1 VPQLQLALF
10 PEGITPING
19 EIGCECREG
28 VATYFYGHLPLFQH
42 PAADRASFR
51 IVTSQMI
58 LNGTVREADIVRTF
72 GVPRITVRRSV
83 EKLREEGMESFFI
96 DRRRGSARVVQ
107 GEVREQAQQWLQ
119 QGVSVPE
126 IARRLQ
132 VKANTLH
139 KAIRQGRLH
148 QPKRSVVPAATTAI
162 STKSERSEAD
172 SAAPM
177 GYATTRSLDRV
188 AAAMGMMEA
197 APIEFA
203 AAQDVPEGGVLLALP
218 ALLAVGLLRHT
229 PELYS
234 LRPGFYGIT
243 SIFLLLALMAL
254 ARIRSVEQLRYAA
267 PGEWGQLLGLDR
279 IPEVR
284 TLRAKLQLLCQQA
297 GRALDWNIRLAQEWI
312 AAQQES
318 ELVFYSDAHVRVYH
332 GDLTPLP
339 RHYVAR
345 ERLCLRA
352 TTDYWINAMDG
363 QPFLFINKAVDPGLL
378 ATLRQ
383 DLVPFL
389 QAHAPVNEEL
399 QRQLDADRLQHRFTL
414 VFDREAYS
422 PEFFREMKAQRIAIL
437 SYHKF
442 PGEPWAESEFS
453 EQTVALAGGEV
464 VTMKLAE
471 RGTMLSDKLW
481 LREVRKLT
489 ESGHQVSIL
498 STNYRADYTVLAVSM
513 FARWAQENFYKYM
526 REHYSLDRLVEY
538 GTEPL
543 PESVLVVNPAW
554 RGLDQQMRR
563 KSGQLQRQQALFAQ
577 LSFQEPL
584 SDSALQR
591 FERKKGQL
599 RETIE
604 GLNHE
609 LAALKQR
616 RKETPHHLS
625 VKELPE
631 TERFSR
637 LATERKHFV
646 DTVKLISY
654 RAEVSMASLL
664 RDRLAR
670 HDDAHALLRQIYTSE
685 VDLLPDMEAKTLTVR
700 LHHLTQAAH
709 DEAARHLCEELNAT
723 KTIFPGTELRLVYQV
738 GSNHIPR
745 DQEV

>member
-1 VPQLQLALF
+1 VLQLQLALL
-10 PEGITPING
+10 PEGITAITA
-19 EIGCECREG
+19 EVGCECRDG
-28 VATYFYGHLPLFQH
+28 VVTYFYGHLPLFRH
-42 PAADRASFR
+42 AANDRASFR
-51 IVTSQMI
+51 IFTSQMI
-58 LNGTVREADIVRTF
+58 VNGTVREADIVRTF
-72 GVPRITVRRSV
+72 GVPRITVRRSTQ
-83 EKLREEGMESFFI
+83 KLRQEGIGSFFV
-96 DRRRGSARVVQ
+96 DRRRGSARVVK
-107 GEVREQAQQWLQ
+107 GAVREQAQQLLE
-119 QGVSVPE
+119 QGIGVPE
-126 IARRLQ
+126 IAQRLQ
-132 VKANTLH
+132 VKANTLNV
-139 KAIRQGRLH
+139 AIRQGRLGK
-148 QPKRSVVPAATTAI
+148 PERPAGAGPAPA

-177 GYATTRSLDRV
+177 GYATTRSLERV
-188 AAAMGMMEA
+188 AAAMGMLEA

-218 ALLAVGLLRHT
+218 ALLATGLLRHT
-229 PELYS
+229 QDLYT
-234 LRPGFYGIT
+234 LPPGFYGIT
-243 SIFLLLALMAL
+243 SIFLLLALRAL

-267 PGEWGQLLGLDR
+267 PGEWGLLIGLDR

-284 TLRAKLQLLCQQA
+284 TLRAKLQLLCQQS
-297 GRALDWNIRLAQEWI
+297 GGALEWNMRLAREWI

-318 ELVFYSDAHVRVYH
+318 ELVFYADAHVRVYH

-345 ERLCLRA
+345 QRLCLRA

-389 QAHAPVNEEL
+389 ETHVPMTGDRQ
-399 QRQLDADRLQHRFTL
+399 QRLNADPFQHRFTI

-422 PEFFREMKAQRIAIL
+422 PAFFREMRTQRIAIL

-442 PGEPWAESEFS
+442 PGEPWPEQEFS
-453 EQTVALAGGEV
+453 EQTVSLAGGEA

-471 RGTMLSDKLW
+471 RGTMLSGQLW
-481 LREVRKLT
+481 LREVRKLS

-498 STNYRADYTVLAVSM
+498 STNYQADSTVLAASM
-513 FARWAQENFYKYM
+513 FARWSQENFYKYM
-526 REHYSLDRLVEY
+526 REHYNLDRLVEY

-543 PESVLVVNPAW
+543 PESVEVVNPAW
-554 RGLDQQMRR
+554 RELDQQIRR
-563 KSGQLQRQQALFAQ
+563 KGGQLQRQQALFAQ
-577 LSFQEPL
+577 LSLQEPL
-584 SDSALQR
+584 SDAAVR
-591 FERKKGQL
+591 RYERKKGQL

-604 GLNHE
+604 GLSQE
-609 LAALKQR
+609 IAALKQR
-616 RKETPHHLS
+616 RQETPHHLK

-646 DTVKLISY
+646 DTIKLISY
-654 RAEVSMASLL
+654 RAEASMASLL
-664 RDRLAR
+664 REHLAR
-670 HDDAHALLRQIYTSE
+670 HEDAHALLRQIYTNE
-685 VDLLPDMEAKTLTVR
+685 VDLVPDLEAKTLTVR

-709 DEAARHLCEELNAT
+709 DEAARHLCEELNT
-723 KTIFPGTELRLVYQV
+723 TETIFPGTELRLVYQV